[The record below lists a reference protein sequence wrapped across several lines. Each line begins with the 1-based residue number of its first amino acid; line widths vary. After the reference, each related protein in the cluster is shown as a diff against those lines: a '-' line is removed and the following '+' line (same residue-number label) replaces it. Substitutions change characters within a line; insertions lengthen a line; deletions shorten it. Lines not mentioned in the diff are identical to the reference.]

1 MRKTG
6 AGGIAK
12 ANRCLS
18 VALVLLPLLF
28 FLVAYLAYGPY
39 WDVVAHYLNGKTIV
53 SLIGGNVNPLHVLSG
68 ENGYNLRYYF
78 ESYRAPVEYLLFAA
92 LSTVFKNPILPYFV
106 VAYAL
111 LLFAILKLSEETRMD
126 MTFLLL
132 LFVNASVVF
141 FWFMV
146 NGEEVLSII
155 FAIFGIIYL
164 LRDRPVSGAF
174 FALSAMGKY
183 PALILLPMVF
193 LLTTRKKMA
202 YGVALELLALLPFLA
217 FNYLLYGF
225 PAATLAL
232 SLQDSVA
239 SIIPAAISWSAML
252 DVFGYLLAF
261 LAIVLLFA
269 RFYRKKAVRLPRF
282 DIRKMSRTE
291 LVLAALLALS
301 FVDFLLTATYH
312 NTVTQVRYSY
322 LLLFSLILIAAYALN
337 PTVKG
342 DERLKLALLCF
353 GVLAFAATVL
363 ATCYFAGN
371 GAAQYNYDNPDS
383 IYSNASAALGRLG
396 YGDYRVV
403 SNAWLPLLYSGVNA
417 YSPFASPE
425 YYNASVSRVS
435 SLINSTGGGATGS
448 VLENILGYTLNTA
461 NQNSFPRYDSD
472 TYPIL
477 VFKHTG
483 VSQDEILNLNS
494 SSVLYDGPDFYV
506 LAPKNVTC
514 YRS

>member
-1 MRKTG
+1 VRET
-6 AGGIAK
+6 AGGAAK
-12 ANRCLS
+12 ANRILS
-18 VALVLLPLLF
+18 AALVLLPVLF
-28 FLVAYLAYGPY
+28 FLAVYLVYGPY
-39 WDVVAHYLNGKTIV
+39 WDVVAHYFNGRTLV
-53 SLIGGNVNPLHVLSG
+53 NLIGSNVSPLHVLSG

-78 ESYRAPVEYLLFAA
+78 ESYRAPAEYLLFAL
-92 LSTVFKNPILPYFV
+92 LSIAFENPILPYFL

-111 LLFAILKLSEETRMD
+111 LLFSVLRLSEEAGMD
-126 MTFLLL
+126 RTLLL
-132 LFVNASVVF
+132 VLFVNASVIF

-164 LRDRPVSGAF
+164 LKDRPVSGAF
-174 FALSAMGKY
+174 FALSVMGKY
-183 PALILLPMVF
+183 PALILLPMVL

-232 SLQDSVA
+232 SLQDSAA

-282 DIRKMSRTE
+282 GIRKMSRTE
-291 LVLAALLALS
+291 LVLAVLLALS
-301 FVDFLLTATYH
+301 VLDFLLTATYH
-312 NTVTQVRYSY
+312 DAVTQVRYSY
-322 LLLFSLILIAAYALN
+322 LLLFSLILIVAYALS

-342 DERLKLALLCF
+342 DEKLKLALLFF
-353 GVLAFAATVL
+353 GVLAFAAAVL
-363 ATCYFAGN
+363 AACYFAGN
-371 GAAQYNYDNPDS
+371 SAAHYNYDNPDS

-396 YGDYRVV
+396 YGGCRAV
-403 SNAWLPLLYSGVNA
+403 SNAWLPLLYAGIDA
-417 YSPFASPE
+417 YSPFASQE
-425 YYNASVSRVS
+425 YYNASVSKVS
-435 SLINSTGGGATGS
+435 ALTNSTGGSAPGS
-448 VLENILGYTLNTA
+448 VLESILSYTLDTV

-472 TYPIL
+472 TYPIV
-477 VFKHTG
+477 VFRYTG
-483 VSQDEILNLNS
+483 VSPGKILNLNS
-494 SSVLYDGPDFYV
+494 SSVLYYGPDFYI